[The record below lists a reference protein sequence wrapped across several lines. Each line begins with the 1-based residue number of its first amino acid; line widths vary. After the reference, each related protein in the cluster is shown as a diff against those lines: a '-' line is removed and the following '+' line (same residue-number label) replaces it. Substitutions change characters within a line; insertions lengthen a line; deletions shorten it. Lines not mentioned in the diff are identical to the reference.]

1 MSCEAERLKAVR
13 AHEVL
18 DTAPEPEFDALARL
32 AGTLCGAAAAWVA
45 FMDADRLWLKARH
58 GTDDTEWA
66 RDASLC
72 AHTLLQAGG
81 EPLVSEDL
89 RLDARFARHPSVTG
103 EPHWRFYAGVPILDG
118 EGHALGTIAVAD
130 TEPRVLGMAQG
141 LALKDLSL
149 LAMAALQGRQGA
161 RQLSHL
167 AKTDHLTGV
176 ANRAQFDLAL
186 DVEMRHAMRVGEPF
200 TVLCMDLDGFKEVV
214 EGFGHAAGDAVLCE
228 VSRRLGQQVRLGD
241 VLARLGSDEFGVVMR
256 HGARESAEVLA
267 RRIVRA
273 VSQPIT
279 LPTGDT
285 VGVGISVG
293 IAAYN
298 DSVESVRSLLA
309 QADQALYD
317 AKKQNERR
325 WKMFVGGR

>member
-1 MSCEAERLKAVR
+1 MSSEETERVAALR

-18 DTAPEPEFDALARL
+18 DTAPEAEFDAVARL
-32 AGTLCGAAAAWVA
+32 AARLCGTPLAWVGLVDTDRVWCKA
-45 FMDADRLWLKARH
+45 SVGLEDA
-58 GTDDTEWA
+58 EWP
-66 RDASLC
+66 RDLDLSASEPGLC
-72 AHTLLQAGG
+72 FQASA
-81 EPLVSEDL
+81 PIV
-89 RLDARFARHPSVTG
+89 DAQ
-103 EPHWRFYAGVPILDG
+103 
-118 EGHALGTIAVAD
+118 GHVLGTVAVGDTQVRSLAD
-130 TEPRVLGMAQG
+130 AQQT
-141 LALKDLSL
+141 
-149 LAMAALQGRQGA
+149 ALQDLATLSMALLVGRQHA

-186 DVEMRHAMRVGEPF
+186 DVEMRHSMRTGEPF
-200 TVLCMDLDGFKEVV
+200 TVLCMDLDGFKEIVD
-214 EGFGHAAGDAVLCE
+214 GFGHAAGDAVLCE
-228 VSRRLGQQVRLGD
+228 VSRRLSQQVRLGD

-256 HGARESAEVLA
+256 HGAQDSAEVLA
-267 RRIVRA
+267 KRIVRS
-273 VSQPIT
+273 VCQPIT

>member
-1 MSCEAERLKAVR
+1 MAMETERLAAVQ
-13 AHEVL
+13 AHDIL
-18 DTAPEPEFDALARL
+18 DTAPEAEFDALARL
-32 AGTLCGAAAAWVA
+32 AAQLAGVRVAWVGFKGEQRSWCKSSVGLDDHEWHQGLSLEAQDGDGAALACEDLQGDPRFEHHPWVA
-45 FMDADRLWLKARH
+45 
-58 GTDDTEWA
+58 
-66 RDASLC
+66 
-72 AHTLLQAGG
+72 G
-81 EPLVSEDL
+81 EPGL
-89 RLDARFARHPSVTG
+89 
-103 EPHWRFYAGVPILDG
+103 RFYAGAPIVDAQ
-118 EGHALGTIAVAD
+118 GHVLGTVAVAD
-130 TEPRVLGMAQG
+130 TQPHVFTDGQATALQD
-141 LALKDLSL
+141 LAT
-149 LAMAALQGRQGA
+149 LAMAVLEGRQRA
-161 RQLSHL
+161 RHISHL

-186 DVEMRHAMRVGEPF
+186 DVEMRHAMRNGEPF
-200 TVLCMDLDGFKEVV
+200 TVLCMDLDGFKEIVD
-214 EGFGHAAGDAVLCE
+214 GFGHAAADAVLCE
-228 VSRRLGQQVRLGD
+228 VSRRLNQQVRLGD

-256 HGARESAEVLA
+256 HGAKDSAEVLA

-273 VSQPIT
+273 VCQPIT

>member
-1 MSCEAERLKAVR
+1 MSTETERLAAVR
-13 AHEVL
+13 AHEIM
-18 DTAPEPEFDALARL
+18 DTAPEAEFDALVSLAAQL
-32 AGTLCGAAAAWVA
+32 AGVPLAWVA
-45 FMDADRLWLKARH
+45 FIGENRRWCKSSVGLGDS
-58 GTDDTEWA
+58 EWHQGL
-66 RDASLC
+66 SLEGVNE
-72 AHTLLQAGG
+72 A
-81 EPLVSEDL
+81 LVCEDL
-89 RLDARFARHPSVTG
+89 KRDARFAHHPWVAG
-103 EPHWRFYAGVPILDG
+103 EPGLRFYAGAPIVDAQ
-118 EGHALGTIAVAD
+118 GHALGTIAVAD
-130 TEPRVLGMAQG
+130 IHPRAFTDGQKSALQDLAT
-141 LALKDLSL
+141 LALAL
-149 LAMAALQGRQGA
+149 LDGRQRA
-161 RQLSHL
+161 RQLSHQ

-186 DVEMRHAMRVGEPF
+186 DVEMRHSMRAGEPF
-200 TVLCMDLDGFKEVV
+200 TVLCMDLDGFKEIVD
-214 EGFGHAAGDAVLCE
+214 GFGHAAGDAVLCE
-228 VSRRLGQQVRLGD
+228 VSRRLNQQVRLGD

-256 HGARESAEVLA
+256 HGAKDSAEVLA
-267 RRIVRA
+267 KRIVRS
-273 VSQPIT
+273 VCQPIT